1 VLQVITAPLD
11 LQPKHLVVTIQLQQ
25 TELHLHL
32 ELTNLSLECTN
43 HLNVFYVPLDLTVI
57 TKDLVQ
63 FKGHVVL
70 VIGAGKDQLL
80 QLLLVSQLIITEHV
94 PNTTIVQQE
103 LDMVF
108 QPYKDI
114 MILEQVNQHKVS
126 SQFKLLVYMQT
137 LL

>member
-25 TELHLHL
+25 TEIHLHL

-43 HLNVFYVPLDLTVI
+43 NLNVFYFPLDLTVI

-63 FKGHVVL
+63 FKDHVVL
-70 VIGAGKDQLL
+70 AIGAGKDQLL
-80 QLLLVSQLIITEHV
+80 QLLQVSQLIITEHV

-126 SQFKLLVYMQT
+126 
-137 LL
+137 